1 MLSQYY
7 TFEELSNMKLY
18 ELPTYIYK
26 AILEDMRK
34 VLGCLSQKLIER
46 FNNCP
51 VFQFDQWVNIYKYIV
66 IIY

>member
-34 VLGCLSQKLIER
+34 VLGCLSQKLIEK
-46 FNNCP
+46 FNNIP
-51 VFQFDQWVNIYKYIV
+51 VFQFDEWVNIYKYIV
-66 IIY
+66 VIY